1 MSTRKPPQYVWVVH
15 PLLDSPRKSVFLV
28 LFLVFLVIGIQF
40 LFDSLGVTFL
50 STFFLFGS
58 LRQYFFP
65 FRYEVYDDQ
74 ITVSSFF
81 FKQNRLWNEFRSYYI
96 DQHGILLSPFSKPS
110 RLESFRGIYVRF
122 GLDKSVVQDLVQ
134 SKVGMEDCSAL
145 EQSSYLP

>member
-1 MSTRKPPQYVWVVH
+1 MSIRKPPQYVWVVH

-65 FRYEVYDDQ
+65 LRYEVYDDK

-96 DQHGILLSPFSKPS
+96 DQHGVLLSPFSKPS
-110 RLESFRGIYVRF
+110 RLESFRGICVRF

-145 EQSSYLP
+145 GTK

>member
-65 FRYEVYDDQ
+65 VRYEVYDDR

-110 RLESFRGIYVRF
+110 RLESFRGIYVRY

-145 EQSSYLP
+145 GTE

>member
-1 MSTRKPPQYVWVVH
+1 MPTRNLPQYVWVVH
-15 PLLDSPRKSVFLV
+15 PLLDSPRKSVLLV
-28 LFLVFLVIGIQF
+28 LFLFFLVIGIQF
-40 LFDSLGVTFL
+40 LFGSLGLTLL

-65 FRYEVYDDQ
+65 FRYEVHDDR
-74 ITVSSFF
+74 IAISSFF

-122 GLDKSVVQDLVQ
+122 GLDKSVVRELIQ
-134 SKVGMEDCSAL
+134 SKVVIEDCSVSGAK
-145 EQSSYLP
+145 

>member
-15 PLLDSPRKSVFLV
+15 PLLDSPRKSIFLV

-145 EQSSYLP
+145 GTE